1 MPPFAYAGYH
11 LLQPPGGGIDGRDE
25 KPRRRRVLVR
35 LVVWAA
41 LPWPSMVLVS
51 GAHLVTM
58 PATMVYDLDH
68 DSDDDDREADH
79 DDAGR
84 QRGGDHDDGDRI
96 RRNIRATPSRR

>member
-51 GAHLVTM
+51 GAART
-58 PATMVYDLDH
+58 
-68 DSDDDDREADH
+68 S
-79 DDAGR
+79 
-84 QRGGDHDDGDRI
+84 
-96 RRNIRATPSRR
+96 